1 MTNRFVRFPSKL
13 RQILSRRRWWF
24 ILTRRMR
31 EPESKDH
38 HHGQSENMSVHS
50 GLWINRNCEADEVF
64 KFAAGL
70 WENRVKKFTFQ
81 ERFSI

>member
-1 MTNRFVRFPSKL
+1 V
-13 RQILSRRRWWF
+13 
-24 ILTRRMR
+24 R

-50 GLWINRNCEADEVF
+50 GLWINQNCEADEVF
-64 KFAAGL
+64 KLPAVL
-70 WENRVKKFTFQ
+70 YENRVKKFTFQ